1 MDKYA
6 DLYNLAPR
14 GDYEV
19 SFEWDDSIITDSA
32 QQLSERLTLMN
43 AGVIGPEEIRAWY
56 LGETQAQAK
65 KAIEDIQK
73 GQLERIADAL
83 PTMSD

>member
-1 MDKYA
+1 
-6 DLYNLAPR
+6 
-14 GDYEV
+14 
-19 SFEWDDSIITDSA
+19 
-32 QQLSERLTLMN
+32 MN
-43 AGVIGPEEIRAWY
+43 AGVISPEEIRAWY